1 MEKITKKVKKCLTE
15 MIEHD
20 KLKKSPRKV
29 GDKMKNIIEIK
40 NLCRQFDKFVAVNNI
55 SFTVKQG
62 ELFAFLGTNGAGKS
76 TTISMICTLLPK
88 TSGSIIVDGF
98 DTDKEAA
105 KVRSR
110 LGVVFQTNVLDDLL
124 TVGDNL
130 NTRARFQGLCGD
142 ELHCR
147 INELRDVFG
156 LSDIWKR
163 PFGKLSGGQK
173 RKCEIARA
181 ILNKPE
187 ILILDEPTTGLD
199 PQTRTAIWKL
209 IRDMQTQ
216 QGMTVFL
223 TTHYMEEA
231 AAADNVLI
239 LEKGRICA
247 EGTPDTLKSKYGKDT
262 LKLRFPNSEEGM
274 KQLRAMGYTAK
285 QKADYVSISIE
296 DSHEAL
302 KIVNSLD
309 DFLDFELIK
318 GNMDDVFLTVTGHT
332 EVPK

>member
-1 MEKITKKVKKCLTE
+1 
-15 MIEHD
+15 
-20 KLKKSPRKV
+20 
-29 GDKMKNIIEIK
+29 MKNIMEIK
-40 NLCRQFDKFVAVNNI
+40 NLSKQFGKFTAVNNI
-55 SFTVKQG
+55 SFSVRRG

-98 DTDKEAA
+98 DTDTEAA
-105 KVRSR
+105 KVRSC

-142 ELHCR
+142 ELYR
-147 INELRDVFG
+147 RVDELRHVFG
-156 LSDIWKR
+156 LSDIWNR

-173 RKCEIARA
+173 RKCEIVRA

-199 PQTRTAIWKL
+199 PQTRTAIWKM
-209 IRDMQTQ
+209 IRDMQAQ

-239 LEKGRICA
+239 LEKGKICA

-262 LKLRFPNSEEGM
+262 LKLRFSNLKKGM
-274 KQLRAMGYTAK
+274 EQLRVMGYIPK
-285 QKADYVSISIE
+285 QKADYISLSVE

-309 DFLDFELIK
+309 CFLDFELIK
-318 GNMDDVFLTVTGHT
+318 GNMDDVFLAVTGHT

>member
-1 MEKITKKVKKCLTE
+1 
-15 MIEHD
+15 
-20 KLKKSPRKV
+20 
-29 GDKMKNIIEIK
+29 MKNIIEIK
-40 NLCRQFDKFVAVNNI
+40 NLCRQFDQFVAVDHI

-105 KVRSR
+105 KARSR

-124 TVGDNL
+124 TVGENL
-130 NTRARFQGLCGD
+130 NIRARFQGLSGE
-142 ELHCR
+142 ELHHR

-163 PFGKLSGGQK
+163 PFGRLSGGQK

-262 LKLRFPNSEEGM
+262 LKLRFPDLEEGIH
-274 KQLRAMGYTAK
+274 QLQEMGYTAK

-318 GNMDDVFLTVTGHT
+318 GNMDDVFLNVTGHT
-332 EVPK
+332 EVAK

>member
-1 MEKITKKVKKCLTE
+1 
-15 MIEHD
+15 
-20 KLKKSPRKV
+20 
-29 GDKMKNIIEIK
+29 
-40 NLCRQFDKFVAVNNI
+40 
-55 SFTVKQG
+55 VKQG
-62 ELFAFLGTNGAGKS
+62 ELFAFLGTNGEGKS

-98 DTDKEAA
+98 DTEKEAA

-130 NTRARFQGLCGD
+130 NIRARFQGLSGN

-209 IRDMQTQ
+209 IRDMQIQ

-262 LKLRFPNSEEGM
+262 LKLRFHNSEKGM
-274 KQLRAMGYTAK
+274 KQLRALGYSPT
-285 QKADYVSISIE
+285 QKTDYVSISIE

>member
-1 MEKITKKVKKCLTE
+1 MK
-15 MIEHD
+15 
-20 KLKKSPRKV
+20 RKV

-40 NLCRQFDKFVAVNNI
+40 NLYRQFDKFVAVNNI

-88 TSGSIIVDGF
+88 TSGSIFVDGL
-98 DTDKEAA
+98 DIDKEAA

-142 ELHCR
+142 ELRCR

-262 LKLRFPNSEEGM
+262 LKLRFPNSEEGI
-274 KQLRAMGYTAK
+274 KQLRVMGYTAK
-285 QKADYVSISIE
+285 QKADYVSLSIE

-309 DFLDFELIK
+309 NFLDFELIK

>member
-1 MEKITKKVKKCLTE
+1 
-15 MIEHD
+15 
-20 KLKKSPRKV
+20 
-29 GDKMKNIIEIK
+29 MKNIIEIK
-40 NLCRQFDKFVAVNNI
+40 NLCRQFDKFVAVDNI

-239 LEKGRICA
+239 LEKGGICA

-285 QKADYVSISIE
+285 QKADYVSLSIE

>member
-1 MEKITKKVKKCLTE
+1 ME
-15 MIEHD
+15 
-20 KLKKSPRKV
+20 RKV

-40 NLCRQFDKFVAVNNI
+40 NLCRQFDKFVAVDNI

-181 ILNKPE
+181 ILNRPE

-239 LEKGRICA
+239 LEKGGICA

-285 QKADYVSISIE
+285 QKADYVSLSIE

-318 GNMDDVFLTVTGHT
+318 GNMDDVFLTVTGRT

>member
-1 MEKITKKVKKCLTE
+1 ME
-15 MIEHD
+15 
-20 KLKKSPRKV
+20 RKV

-40 NLCRQFDKFVAVNNI
+40 NLCRQFDKSAAVNNI

-156 LSDIWKR
+156 LSEIWKR

-262 LKLRFPNSEEGM
+262 LKLRFINSEEGIH
-274 KQLRAMGYTAK
+274 QLRAMGCTIK
-285 QKADYVSISIE
+285 QKADYVSLSIE

-332 EVPK
+332 EVSK

>member
-1 MEKITKKVKKCLTE
+1 
-15 MIEHD
+15 
-20 KLKKSPRKV
+20 
-29 GDKMKNIIEIK
+29 MKNIIEIK
-40 NLCRQFDKFVAVNNI
+40 NLCRQFDQFVAVDNI

-285 QKADYVSISIE
+285 PKADYVSLSIE

-318 GNMDDVFLTVTGHT
+318 GNMDDVFLNVTGHT
-332 EVPK
+332 EVTK

>member
-1 MEKITKKVKKCLTE
+1 ME
-15 MIEHD
+15 
-20 KLKKSPRKV
+20 RKV

-181 ILNKPE
+181 ILNAAGNDRFSHNALHGGSGSSRQCIDTGKGQNLCRGNTRHIE
-187 ILILDEPTTGLD
+187 KQVWKRHIKAAFFQFRGGHETTAGNRLHRKAKSGLCFAFD
-199 PQTRTAIWKL
+199 
-209 IRDMQTQ
+209 
-216 QGMTVFL
+216 
-223 TTHYMEEA
+223 
-231 AAADNVLI
+231 
-239 LEKGRICA
+239 
-247 EGTPDTLKSKYGKDT
+247 
-262 LKLRFPNSEEGM
+262 
-274 KQLRAMGYTAK
+274 
-285 QKADYVSISIE
+285 
-296 DSHEAL
+296 
-302 KIVNSLD
+302 
-309 DFLDFELIK
+309 
-318 GNMDDVFLTVTGHT
+318 
-332 EVPK
+332 

>member
-1 MEKITKKVKKCLTE
+1 
-15 MIEHD
+15 
-20 KLKKSPRKV
+20 
-29 GDKMKNIIEIK
+29 MKNIIEIK
-40 NLCRQFDKFVAVNNI
+40 NLCRQFDQFVAVNNI

-98 DTDKEAA
+98 DTEKEAA

-124 TVGDNL
+124 TVGENL
-130 NTRARFQGLCGD
+130 NIRARFQGLSGE
-142 ELHCR
+142 ELHHR

-262 LKLRFPNSEEGM
+262 LKLRFINSEEGIH
-274 KQLRAMGYTAK
+274 QLQAMGYTAK
-285 QKADYVSISIE
+285 QKADYVSLSIE

-318 GNMDDVFLTVTGHT
+318 GNMDDVFLNVTGHT
-332 EVPK
+332 EVTK

>member
-1 MEKITKKVKKCLTE
+1 ME
-15 MIEHD
+15 
-20 KLKKSPRKV
+20 RKV

-40 NLCRQFDKFVAVNNI
+40 NLCRQFDQFVAVNNI

-98 DTDKEAA
+98 DTEKEAA

-130 NTRARFQGLCGD
+130 NIRARFQGLSGE
-142 ELHCR
+142 ELHHR

-216 QGMTVFL
+216 HGMTVFL

-262 LKLRFPNSEEGM
+262 LKLRFINSEEGIH
-274 KQLRAMGYTAK
+274 QLQAMGYTAK

-318 GNMDDVFLTVTGHT
+318 GNMDDVFLNVTGHT
-332 EVPK
+332 EVTK

>member
-1 MEKITKKVKKCLTE
+1 
-15 MIEHD
+15 
-20 KLKKSPRKV
+20 
-29 GDKMKNIIEIK
+29 MKNIIEIK
-40 NLCRQFDKFVAVNNI
+40 NLCRQFDKFVAVDNI

-239 LEKGRICA
+239 LEKGGICA

-285 QKADYVSISIE
+285 QKADYVSLSIE

-318 GNMDDVFLTVTGHT
+318 GNMDDVFLTVTGRT

>member
-1 MEKITKKVKKCLTE
+1 
-15 MIEHD
+15 
-20 KLKKSPRKV
+20 
-29 GDKMKNIIEIK
+29 MKNIIEIK
-40 NLCRQFDKFVAVNNI
+40 NLCRQFDKFVAVDNI

-156 LSDIWKR
+156 LSDIWMR

-187 ILILDEPTTGLD
+187 IIILDEPTTGLD

-239 LEKGRICA
+239 LEKGGICA

-285 QKADYVSISIE
+285 QKADYVSLSIE

-318 GNMDDVFLTVTGHT
+318 GNMDDVFLTVTGRT

>member
-1 MEKITKKVKKCLTE
+1 MQ
-15 MIEHD
+15 
-20 KLKKSPRKV
+20 
-29 GDKMKNIIEIK
+29 NIIEIK
-40 NLCRQFDKFVAVNNI
+40 NLAKRFDKLVAVNNI
-55 SFTVKQG
+55 NFSVKQG

-98 DTDKEAA
+98 DADKDAA

-110 LGVVFQTNVLDDLL
+110 LGVVFQNNVLDDLL
-124 TVGDNL
+124 TVADNL
-130 NTRARFQGLCGD
+130 NTRARFQGLHGT
-142 ELHCR
+142 ELNNR
-147 INELRDVFG
+147 IKELCDVFE

-181 ILNKPE
+181 ILGRPE

-199 PQTRTAIWKL
+199 PQTRTVIWKL
-209 IRDMQTQ
+209 IRDMQTR

-231 AAADNVLI
+231 AAADNVVI
-239 LEKGRICA
+239 LERGEIRA
-247 EGTPDTLKSKYGKDT
+247 EGTPDALKSQYGKDT
-262 LKLRFPNSEEGM
+262 LKLRFDDLPGGCE
-274 KQLRAMGYTAK
+274 KLKAMGYSPT
-285 QKADYVSISIE
+285 QKADYLALSVE
-296 DSHEAL
+296 NSHDAL
-302 KIVNSLD
+302 QIINSLTT
-309 DFLDFELIK
+309 FLDFELIK
-318 GNMDDVFLTVTGHT
+318 GSMDDVFLAVTGNT

>member
-1 MEKITKKVKKCLTE
+1 
-15 MIEHD
+15 
-20 KLKKSPRKV
+20 
-29 GDKMKNIIEIK
+29 MKNIIEIK
-40 NLCRQFDKFVAVNNI
+40 NLSKQFDKFVAVNNI

-76 TTISMICTLLPK
+76 TTISMLCTLLPK

-98 DTDKEAA
+98 DTDKEPAE
-105 KVRSR
+105 VRNR

-142 ELHCR
+142 ELHYR
-147 INELRDVFG
+147 IKELRDIFG

-181 ILNKPE
+181 ILNRPE

-231 AAADNVLI
+231 ADNVLI
-239 LEKGRICA
+239 LERGKICA

-262 LKLRFPNSEEGM
+262 LKLRFGDLKKGSE
-274 KQLRAMGYTAK
+274 KLRAMGYTPN
-285 QKADYVSISIE
+285 QKADYVAISIE

-318 GNMDDVFLTVTGHT
+318 GNMDDVFLAVTGHT
-332 EVPK
+332 EVPR

>member
-1 MEKITKKVKKCLTE
+1 
-15 MIEHD
+15 
-20 KLKKSPRKV
+20 
-29 GDKMKNIIEIK
+29 MKNIIEIK
-40 NLCRQFDKFVAVNNI
+40 NLCRQFDQFVAVDHI

-105 KVRSR
+105 KARSR

-124 TVGDNL
+124 TVGENL
-130 NTRARFQGLCGD
+130 NIRARFQGLSGE
-142 ELHCR
+142 ELHHR

-163 PFGKLSGGQK
+163 PFGRLSGGQK

-285 QKADYVSISIE
+285 QKADYVSLSIE

-318 GNMDDVFLTVTGHT
+318 GNMDDVFLNVTGHT
-332 EVPK
+332 EVAK

>member
-1 MEKITKKVKKCLTE
+1 
-15 MIEHD
+15 
-20 KLKKSPRKV
+20 
-29 GDKMKNIIEIK
+29 MKNIIEIK
-40 NLCRQFDKFVAVNNI
+40 NLCRQFDQFVAVNNI

-98 DTDKEAA
+98 DTEKEAA

-130 NTRARFQGLCGD
+130 NIRARFQGLSGE
-142 ELHCR
+142 ELHHR

-262 LKLRFPNSEEGM
+262 LKLRFINSEEGIH
-274 KQLRAMGYTAK
+274 QLQAMGYTAK

-318 GNMDDVFLTVTGHT
+318 GNMDDVFLNVTGHT
-332 EVPK
+332 EVTK

>member
-1 MEKITKKVKKCLTE
+1 
-15 MIEHD
+15 
-20 KLKKSPRKV
+20 
-29 GDKMKNIIEIK
+29 MKNIIEIK
-40 NLCRQFDKFVAVNNI
+40 NLSKQFDKFVAVNNI

-76 TTISMICTLLPK
+76 TTISMLCTLLPK

-98 DTDKEAA
+98 DTDKEPAE
-105 KVRSR
+105 VRNR

-142 ELHCR
+142 ELHYR
-147 INELRDVFG
+147 IKELRDIFG

-181 ILNKPE
+181 ILNRPE

-239 LEKGRICA
+239 LERGKICA

-262 LKLRFPNSEEGM
+262 LKLRFGNLKKGSE
-274 KQLRAMGYTAK
+274 KLRAMGYTPN
-285 QKADYVSISIE
+285 QKADYVAISIE

-302 KIVNSLD
+302 KVVNSLD

-318 GNMDDVFLTVTGHT
+318 GNMDDVFLAVTGHT
-332 EVPK
+332 EVPR

>member
-1 MEKITKKVKKCLTE
+1 
-15 MIEHD
+15 
-20 KLKKSPRKV
+20 
-29 GDKMKNIIEIK
+29 MKNIIEIK
-40 NLCRQFDKFVAVNNI
+40 NLCRQFDKFVAVDNI

-187 ILILDEPTTGLD
+187 IIILDEPTTGLD

-239 LEKGRICA
+239 LEKGGICA

-285 QKADYVSISIE
+285 QKADYVSLSIE

>member
-1 MEKITKKVKKCLTE
+1 
-15 MIEHD
+15 
-20 KLKKSPRKV
+20 
-29 GDKMKNIIEIK
+29 MKNIIEIK
-40 NLCRQFDKFVAVNNI
+40 NLCRQFGGSVAVNDI

-62 ELFAFLGTNGAGKS
+62 GLFAFLGTNGAGKS
-76 TTISMICTLLPK
+76 TTIRMICTLLAK
-88 TSGSIIVDGF
+88 TSGSITVDGF
-98 DTDKEAA
+98 DIEKEAA

-130 NTRARFQGLCGD
+130 IIRARFQGLSGHG
-142 ELHCR
+142 LHCR
-147 INELRDVFG
+147 IKELRDVFG

-181 ILNKPE
+181 ILNRPK

-199 PQTRTAIWKL
+199 PQARTAIWKL
-209 IRDMQTQ
+209 IRDMQIQ

-247 EGTPDTLKSKYGKDT
+247 EGTPDALKSKYGKDT
-262 LKLRFPNSEEGM
+262 LKLRFHDLGKGM
-274 KQLRAMGYTAK
+274 EQLRLLGYSPT
-285 QKADYVSISIE
+285 QKADHVLISVE

-309 DFLDFELIK
+309 DFLDLELIK
-318 GNMDDVFLTVTGHT
+318 GNMDDVFLAVTGHT

>member
-1 MEKITKKVKKCLTE
+1 
-15 MIEHD
+15 
-20 KLKKSPRKV
+20 
-29 GDKMKNIIEIK
+29 MKNIIEIK

-88 TSGSIIVDGF
+88 TSGSILVDGF

-181 ILNKPE
+181 ILNRPE

-262 LKLRFPNSEEGM
+262 LKLRFPNSEGM

-285 QKADYVSISIE
+285 QKADYVSLSIE